1 MKTIGFVDYYL
12 GEWHA
17 DNYPAWI
24 RQANAALGE
33 DFTLAYAWAELD
45 RSPVNGVTTEEWCA
59 QNGVQRCRTLSELCE
74 KAEYILVLA
83 PSDPEKHLGYAR
95 EVLRYRKNTYIDK
108 TFAPDYATAAEIFAI
123 AQENGTPF
131 FSTSALRYAAE
142 LQAIHAPSR
151 VETQGGG
158 GNLPE
163 YIIHQAEMVIRT
175 VDCEPTGVQVHMEN
189 GETVCAV
196 TFAGGQTAQ
205 MRYAPALDFA
215 VRAVNGDGT
224 VVETPIT
231 SAYFP
236 ALLTDILRFYVTG
249 QPSFDPQQTLWVM
262 KLREGALRAAQQPGV
277 WLTL

>member
-108 TFAPDYATAAEIFAI
+108 TFAPDYATAAEIFTI
-123 AQENGTPF
+123 AQGERHTVLQHLSPAVCRRAAGNPRPQPCGNTGGRRQ
-131 FSTSALRYAAE
+131 SAGVY
-142 LQAIHAPSR
+142 HPS
-151 VETQGGG
+151 G
-158 GNLPE
+158 GNGHP
-163 YIIHQAEMVIRT
+163 H
-175 VDCEPTGVQVHMEN
+175 
-189 GETVCAV
+189 
-196 TFAGGQTAQ
+196 GG
-205 MRYAPALDFA
+205 L
-215 VRAVNGDGT
+215 
-224 VVETPIT
+224 
-231 SAYFP
+231 
-236 ALLTDILRFYVTG
+236 
-249 QPSFDPQQTLWVM
+249 
-262 KLREGALRAAQQPGV
+262 
-277 WLTL
+277 